1 MTAHPTAYR
10 FFAVLTL
17 AALGAAQA
25 TSLPTMQ
32 VPVVVRFEN
41 LAWVN
46 ALTALPTLQ
55 NGRVL
60 VPPAEA
66 CDLLALS
73 CTTQGMTLT
82 ASGQTAEKQPFPLT
96 RVGGALMTP
105 LAPLVQVAGQ
115 RIGWNPA
122 ARVATIYGGS
132 GTGNP
137 NGAGWRSALNEITA
151 RTTPGA
157 NIYAGP
163 INVSTGLRQSG
174 VPTVPLTLRTLQPL
188 NELTLISKA
197 ANTLT
202 LTGSLVTGTADVP
215 NPFQGCPSTQ
225 SCTLPARR
233 DALWTLAYATLR

>member
-1 MTAHPTAYR
+1 MTAR
-10 FFAVLTL
+10 RCFAVLAL
-17 AALGAAQA
+17 AVVGAAQA
-25 TSLPTMQ
+25 TPLPLDHA
-32 VPVVVRFEN
+32 PVVVRFEN

-66 CDLLALS
+66 CDLLALP

-82 ASGQTAEKQPFPLT
+82 AAGQALT
-96 RVGGALMTP
+96 LSRVSGALMTP
-105 LAPLVQVAGQ
+105 LAPLVQLAGQ

-122 ARVATIYGGS
+122 ARVATIYGGA

-151 RTTPGA
+151 RTTSGTK
-157 NIYAGP
+157 IYAGP

-174 VPTVPLTLRTLQPL
+174 VPTVPLTLSTVQPL

-197 ANTLT
+197 ANTLN
-202 LTGSLVTGTADVP
+202 LTGSLVTSTVDVP
-215 NPFQGCPSTQ
+215 NPFQGCPPGQ
-225 SCTLPARR
+225 SCTLPTRR

>member
-1 MTAHPTAYR
+1 MTAR
-10 FFAVLTL
+10 RCFAVFALFL
-17 AALGAAQA
+17 LGAAQA
-25 TSLPTMQ
+25 TPLPLNH

-55 NGRVL
+55 GGRVF

-66 CDLLALS
+66 CDLLALP

-82 ASGQTAEKQPFPLT
+82 AAGQTVSLT

-105 LAPLVQVAGQ
+105 LAPLVQLAGQ

-122 ARVATIYGGS
+122 ARVATIYGGA

-137 NGAGWRSALNEITA
+137 GGAGWRSALNEITA

-163 INVSTGLRQSG
+163 ISVSTGPRQSG
-174 VPTVPLTLRTLQPL
+174 VPTVPLTLNTEQPL
-188 NELTLISKA
+188 SELTLISKA

-202 LTGSLVTGTADVP
+202 LTGSLVTGTVDVP
-215 NPFQGCPSTQ
+215 NPFQDCPPGP
-225 SCTLPARR
+225 SCTLPTRR

>member
-1 MTAHPTAYR
+1 MTAHP
-10 FFAVLTL
+10 FFAVLAL
-17 AALGAAQA
+17 ALAGTAQA
-25 TSLPTMQ
+25 TPLPLNQ
-32 VPVVVRFEN
+32 APVVVRFEN

-66 CDLLALS
+66 CDLLALT
-73 CTTQGMTLT
+73 CTTQAMTLT
-82 ASGQTAEKQPFPLT
+82 AAGQAISLT

-105 LAPLVQVAGQ
+105 LASLVQLAGQ

-122 ARVATIYGGS
+122 ARVATIYGGA

-151 RTTPGA
+151 RTTPGVK
-157 NIYAGP
+157 IYAGP
-163 INVSTGLRQSG
+163 ISVTTGLRQSG
-174 VPTVPLTLRTLQPL
+174 VPTVPMTLNTLQPL
-188 NELTLISKA
+188 SELTLISKA
-197 ANTLT
+197 GNTLSI
-202 LTGSLVTGTADVP
+202 TGSLVPGTVDVP
-215 NPFQGCPSTQ
+215 NPFQGCPPGQ
-225 SCTLPARR
+225 SCTLPSRR

>member
-1 MTAHPTAYR
+1 MTAHP
-10 FFAVLTL
+10 FFAVLAL
-17 AALGAAQA
+17 ALAGTAQA
-25 TSLPTMQ
+25 TPLPLTQ
-32 VPVVVRFEN
+32 APVVVRFEN

-66 CDLLALS
+66 CDLLALA

-82 ASGQTAEKQPFPLT
+82 AVGQVIVLT

-105 LAPLVQVAGQ
+105 LAPLVQLAGQ

-122 ARVATIYGGS
+122 ARVATIYGGA

-137 NGAGWRSALNEITA
+137 NGTGWRSALNEITA
-151 RTTPGA
+151 RTTPGVK
-157 NIYAGP
+157 IYAGP
-163 INVSTGLRQSG
+163 ISVTTGPRQSG
-174 VPTVPLTLRTLQPL
+174 VPTVPLTLNTLQPL
-188 NELTLISKA
+188 SELTLISKA
-197 ANTLT
+197 GNTLSI
-202 LTGSLVTGTADVP
+202 TGSLVPGTADVP
-215 NPFQGCPSTQ
+215 NPFPGCPPGQ
-225 SCTLPARR
+225 SCTLPSRR

>member
-1 MTAHPTAYR
+1 MTAHH
-10 FFAVLTL
+10 FFAVLAL
-17 AALGAAQA
+17 ASLGAAQA
-25 TSLPTMQ
+25 TPLPLNQ

-66 CDLLALS
+66 CDLLALT

-82 ASGQTAEKQPFPLT
+82 AAGQPFPLT

-122 ARVATIYGGS
+122 ARIATIYGGA

-137 NGAGWRSALNEITA
+137 NGAGWRGALNEITA
-151 RTTPGA
+151 RTTPGT

-163 INVSTGLRQSG
+163 ISVSTGTRQSG
-174 VPTVPLTLRTLQPL
+174 VPTVPLTIRTLQPL

-197 ANTLT
+197 ANTLN

-215 NPFQGCPSTQ
+215 NSFQGCPPTQ